1 MEITIGMRFYKTV
14 NKKQVECVVSNIFDV
29 TSVSRLDGKTTTRA
43 IYYANSDNYGMG
55 QGFEVPK
62 ATIVRGLIK

>member
-1 MEITIGMRFYKTV
+1 MIITIGMRFYKTV

-29 TSVSRLDGKTTTRA
+29 TSVSRLDGKTTTRVV
-43 IYYANSDNYGMG
+43 YYSKSCEFGMG